1 MDTNTD
7 PNPFRDSPDADRSD
21 TPTEAPADDT
31 TDVTSDTATTSDD
44 DDDDSSSTP
53 EDDTLTSSQSDALA
67 TTGDT
72 QAEESTVEDPGA
84 SGDIQPL

>member
-1 MDTNTD
+1 MDTD
-7 PNPFRDSPDADRSD
+7 PNPFRDSPDGDRSD
-21 TPTEAPADDT
+21 SPTEAPADDT
-31 TDVTSDTATTSDD
+31 TDVTSDTGMTSDD
-44 DDDDSSSTP
+44 DDDGASALTP
-53 EDDTLTSSQSDALA
+53 EDDTPTSSQSDALA

>member
-1 MDTNTD
+1 MNTD
-7 PNPFRDSPDADRSD
+7 PNPFRDSPDAERSD
-21 TPTEAPADDT
+21 TPTEAPADPI
-31 TDVTSDTATTSDD
+31 TSDEDD
-44 DDDDSSSTP
+44 GGSSSTP
-53 EDDTLTSSQSDALA
+53 EDDMPTSSQSDALA